1 MKCSM
6 FRFGIVSAVLSLIC
20 CFAAADAGAQSKIVK
35 GIKAAGSASKNAAR
49 NTIARG
55 IIQGVQ
61 NVSQIRSGGGRR
73 TVGPIRLQ
81 PVPKC
86 NINNSTANEKE
97 FYAAI
102 AVLENKSST
111 QTDISSAIAR
121 IQKLAD
127 SGYGKALNEIGTY
140 YATGENGIV
149 KDCTKALA
157 YLTKAW
163 NAKELQAANNLA
175 ILYRKGECMEPD
187 TVKSME
193 WLRKGAN
200 AGYPQ
205 SMHDLG
211 LFYLEPNYNQE
222 IDSIRALG
230 WFRKAA
236 EAGYGPSMYQL
247 SRFYHNKGNLEEFR
261 YWIKRGVEAEDM
273 YCLHGYAISLGN
285 GSCGFKKDP
294 DEAAIYVK
302 KAADLYRYKDSALQY
317 GYYCIGKKKF
327 ADAVPYFTMVAEQG
341 SNRGMWA
348 LAMLYAEGMND
359 VPKDTSKYIS
369 LLNEGYET
377 QPDNADDYNAQLE
390 CGFLLAK
397 AYYFGSG
404 VPKDTEKGINILKKL
419 ANLGHQQAKKVLNS
433 L

>member
-1 MKCSM
+1 MVVILL
-6 FRFGIVSAVLSLIC
+6 FGTLVMTPETV
-20 CFAAADAGAQSKIVK
+20 AQNQRDS
-35 GIKAAGSASKNAAR
+35 
-49 NTIARG
+49 NT
-55 IIQGVQ
+55 
-61 NVSQIRSGGGRR
+61 
-73 TVGPIRLQ
+73 T
-81 PVPKC
+81 
-86 NINNSTANEKE
+86 NEKE
-97 FYAAI
+97 FYATV
-102 AVLENKSST
+102 AVLKNKAST

-140 YATGENGIV
+140 YATGLNGIV
-149 KDCTKALA
+149 KDCNKALS
-157 YLTKAW
+157 YFNKAW

-175 ILYRKGECMEPD
+175 ILYRKGECMKPD

-193 WLRKGAN
+193 WVRKGAD
-200 AGYPQ
+200 AGYPI

-211 LFYLEPNYNQE
+211 LFYLEPHYNQE
-222 IDSIRALG
+222 IDSISALG

-273 YCLHGYAISLGN
+273 HCLHGYALALSS
-285 GSCGFKKDP
+285 GSFGFKKDP

-317 GYYCIGKKKF
+317 GYYCIRKNKF
-327 ADAVPYFTMVAEQG
+327 SDAVPYFTMVAEQG

-348 LAMLYAEGMND
+348 LAMLYAEGMNE
-359 VPKDTSKYIS
+359 VPQDTSKYIS
-369 LLNEGYET
+369 LIHEGYET

-419 ANLGHQQAKKVLNS
+419 ANSGHQQAKKVLNS